1 MTDARRAQFESLV
14 RTRVMRTMIRARVV
28 GIFVIALLMSALWFL
43 DPTPMRM
50 LMFAIGIGLV
60 GSVSV
65 IELVRIDREVT
76 ERRVA
81 ANVWLT
87 AVGQAFVVLGAGGI
101 ASPFIPAQLVFSIMV
116 ALFVPRAASLAILFF
131 TLAPIMWIYAWLETS
146 GAIPG
151 ISSSIYPGLFERAGT
166 GGAGPWLAAS
176 VYTLMLVGSST
187 FGRFLRRTID
197 DLVEQ
202 QVEDRERALEM
213 HAEQARTLTALSAE
227 IAHELKNPLASIK
240 GLAGIVEKDLSGV
253 PLERI
258 GVLRR
263 EIDRMQLVLD
273 EFLAYS
279 RPLVPLEAQE
289 VDVRALAIDVA
300 ELHEGMAEERSV
312 RVAVTGTGAVRCD
325 PRKLRAVLI
334 NLVQNALDASKP
346 GSDVTIDVAVSD
358 DASVAIRVLDRGA
371 GIDPHIA
378 ARLFTVG
385 ATTKPKGNGI
395 GLAVARGL
403 ARQHGGDLVL
413 EKREGGGTVARMT
426 LPREPRIDEG
436 AAA

>member
-1 MTDARRAQFESLV
+1 MTNGRRAQFEGLV
-14 RTRVMRTMIRARVV
+14 RTRVMRTMIRARAV
-28 GIFVIALLMSALWFL
+28 GILVIALLMSALWFL
-43 DPTPMRM
+43 DPTPIR
-50 LMFAIGIGLV
+50 LTTFAIGIGLV
-60 GSVSV
+60 GSVSIV
-65 IELVRIDREVT
+65 ELFRIDREVT

-81 ANVWLT
+81 VNIWLT

-116 ALFVPRAASLAILFF
+116 ALFAPRVVSIGILVS
-131 TLAPIMWIYAWLETS
+131 TLAPVMWIYAWLDVS
-146 GAIPG
+146 RAIPG
-151 ISSSIYPGLFERAGT
+151 LSSSSLYPGLFEPGGT
-166 GGAGPWLAAS
+166 PGTGPWLAAT
-176 VYTLMLVGSST
+176 VYTVMLLGSST
-187 FGRFLRRTID
+187 FGRFMRRTID

-213 HAEQARTLTALSAE
+213 HAKQARTLTALSAE

-240 GLAGIVEKDLSGV
+240 GLAGIVEKDLVGV
-253 PLERI
+253 PLERL

-289 VDVRALAIDVA
+289 VDVAALARDVA
-300 ELHEGMAEERSV
+300 ELHEGMAEERGV
-312 RVAVTGTGAVRCD
+312 RIAVVGSGTVRCD

-334 NLVQNALDASKP
+334 NLVQNAIDASKP
-346 GSDVTIDVAVSD
+346 GSDVTIDVAPHDAEAVS
-358 DASVAIRVLDRGA
+358 IRVLDRGA

-413 EKREGGGTVARMT
+413 EKREGGGTIARMT
-426 LPREPRIDEG
+426 LPREPRAE
-436 AAA
+436 AAE